1 MVRFVR
7 EAITECDA
15 RLATWHG
22 GNMRNAIPFK
32 AEVVLTMPKENIEA
46 AKELVNDWKE
56 EFETEFKGI
65 ESGIEFF
72 AESVEA
78 PKNEVPVEIQDNLI
92 DAIYACHNGVMRMI
106 PAIPHLP
113 TWPSSTSP
121 KEKPRFRYSP
131 AVRAKR

>member
-1 MVRFVR
+1 MKGLRGGHSGLEIHEGRANANKLMVRFVR

-56 EFETEFKGI
+56 FETEFKGI
-65 ESGIEFF
+65 ESGIDLCRER
-72 AESVEA
+72 
-78 PKNEVPVEIQDNLI
+78 
-92 DAIYACHNGVMRMI
+92 G
-106 PAIPHLP
+106 
-113 TWPSSTSP
+113 ST
-121 KEKPRFRYSP
+121 KERGTCRNSG
-131 AVRAKR
+131 